1 MVTFLLLAHFF
12 RNMNM
17 QLVQNLEQIQIEVV
31 ATFLINSRARMNIL
45 SIIEV
50 RILVLINWS
59 YMPPN
64 DVDYWA

>member
-31 ATFLINSRARMNIL
+31 ETFLIDSRARMNIL
-45 SIIEV
+45 FIIEV
-50 RILVLINWS
+50 KILVLIKWS